1 MAKAQNVSNV
11 SVDTLRRLDVFSG
24 LSATLADQLLQ
35 VSSVCQLAA
44 RQKLSSIELGPS
56 ERYCFVLSGAVA
68 IVLQPE
74 AAELLVPR
82 ASSRTAASDVEYIGY
97 LEPGAC
103 FSDGFYAVKSAVN
116 RDRIDCVATSA
127 TTLLQVESSHLA
139 QLMAVDAAWRRQLS
153 ERVFASRNQFL
164 THQEPAR
171 RVVQDFFLRQNHST
185 SSVIRV
191 GRLDSCLDCN
201 KCQDACGARYGV
213 ARMVR
218 GGLQLGRLTF
228 PVVCRNCQDK
238 PCLAACRNNG
248 IILDAANGEVRILDV
263 CTGCG
268 ACVRRCPHG
277 AISLIDRLDAAELP
291 ASLPLPSQG
300 ERSIDNKGFLVQL
313 DDDAREGILQPGS
326 PKKSNRKRR
335 LAVKCDHCAGFS
347 DQACLSAC
355 PTGALIEMRTEELF
369 LEPQPD
375 PLTRMRRFSD
385 APFLSGI
392 KASSLQS
399 LTKGTAH
406 SMMVVVL
413 LLALL
418 GLGVES
424 FLRATLPERSLS
436 SLFAHWFHHGW
447 VITYS
452 SGRGLGHWLGY
463 IGTGGMLACVLYSL
477 RTRVKRFKNFGAQST
492 WLSLHVWLGFGG
504 ATLVTYHSALKLNRW
519 ASIACILMW
528 VVVLTGAL
536 GRYIYGR
543 VHSAVGLAEFELNAL
558 RRKCQALA
566 PMSEHSWAI
575 RVLLGDNSLE
585 ARRSPMAVTMLWHEG
600 RDQAALLWLR
610 LLGARLITPPSER
623 RESVRNLARWA
634 ASRRHSNYYQSTQ
647 AMLRHWN
654 IVHIVLT
661 IAMFV
666 LAGIHIVYGF
676 MYKAV

>member
-1 MAKAQNVSNV
+1 MAKVQNVSNV
-11 SVDTLRRLDVFSG
+11 SVDTLRHLEVFAG
-24 LSATLADQLLQ
+24 LSETLLGQLLQ
-35 VSSVCQLAA
+35 VSTVCQLAA
-44 RQKLSSIELGPS
+44 RQRFSSTEHSPT
-56 ERYCFVLSGAVA
+56 ERYCFVLDGAVA
-68 IVLQPE
+68 IALQHSG
-74 AAELLVPR
+74 AELPAPG
-82 ASSRTAASDVEYIGY
+82 ASIRPASDVEYIGY
-97 LEPGAC
+97 FEPGAC
-103 FSDGFYAVKSAVN
+103 FSDGFYAAQSAAN
-116 RDRIDCVATSA
+116 RNRIDCIATA
-127 TTLLQVESSHLA
+127 PTTLLQVESSHLA
-139 QLMAVDAAWRRQLS
+139 QLMAVDAAWRRQLT
-153 ERVFASRNQFL
+153 ERVAASRCQFL

-201 KCQDACGARYGV
+201 KCQEACTARYGV

-218 GGLQLGRLTF
+218 GSLQLGRLTF
-228 PVVCRNCQDK
+228 PVVCRICHDK
-238 PCLAACRNNG
+238 SCLAACRFDG
-248 IILDAANGEVRILDV
+248 ISLDSVNGEVRILDA

-277 AISLIDRLDAAELP
+277 AISLVDRPDAPEL
-291 ASLPLPSQG
+291 AG
-300 ERSIDNKGFLVQL
+300 
-313 DDDAREGILQPGS
+313 A
-326 PKKSNRKRR
+326 NRKRR
-335 LAVKCDHCAGFS
+335 LAVKCDHCASFS
-347 DQACLSAC
+347 DQACLGAC

-369 LEPQPD
+369 LEPLPD
-375 PLTRMRRFSD
+375 PLTRLRRFSD
-385 APFLSGI
+385 AAFLGGV
-392 KASSLQS
+392 KANSLQS
-399 LTKGTAH
+399 LTIRTAH
-406 SMMVVVL
+406 TTMVVVL
-413 LLALL
+413 LLALM

-436 SLFAHWFHHGW
+436 SLLAHWFHQGW

-463 IGTGGMLACVLYSL
+463 IGTSGMLACVLYSL

-543 VHSAVGLAEFELNAL
+543 VHSAVGLAEFELNTL
-558 RRKCQALA
+558 RRKCNELA
-566 PMSEHSWAI
+566 PAGEHSWAI
-575 RVLLGDNSLE
+575 RVLLGDDSL
-585 ARRSPMAVTMLWHEG
+585 AGRRSPMAVTMLWHEV
-600 RDQAALLWLR
+600 RDQVALLWLR
-610 LLGARLITPPSER
+610 LFGARHIAERNER

-634 ASRRHSNYYQSTQ
+634 ANRRRSSYYQSMQ

-654 IVHIVLT
+654 IIHIVLT